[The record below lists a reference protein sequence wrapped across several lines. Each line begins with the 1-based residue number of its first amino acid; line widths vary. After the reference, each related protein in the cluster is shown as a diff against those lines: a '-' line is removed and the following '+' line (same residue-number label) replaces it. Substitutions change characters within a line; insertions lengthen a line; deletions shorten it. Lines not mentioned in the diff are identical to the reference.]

1 LTGKDAAEG
10 TDPFLDALL
19 AQVQLHPR
27 TVTEDGTVAAG
38 KTQPQGFVPF
48 RVFIGR
54 DLSASLG

>member
-19 AQVQLHPR
+19 AQVRLYLHPIA
-27 TVTEDGTVAAG
+27 EDGTVAAG

-54 DLSASLG
+54 DLSAGLG